1 MSVEKLLILNGINN
15 DVLKDLEKMT
25 SEIIE
30 KEDWLCLMNQERD
43 WHRLFETLRTR
54 TSYFESLYFGRPRD
68 YESKYLICKIL
79 DEINLEYEKDYDKAF
94 IKQNTQNIIQ
104 QEYQKGLGRVLRDGH
119 MVLWDSLLIAFSA
132 ISYIEGDISSKERL
146 EKPLETVFKNKVRL
160 FDTYGL
166 EFDYKDITKNADL
179 TIWSTKSIKNI
190 MDVQQYSIA
199 DKIFFLMRVNPYL
212 VRRLLEGLVTYDN
225 IYNSLG
231 VIENICCMNGVLLK
245 TESAAFYAEVY
256 IKLLQRVKPYNVKA
270 EFINPLISRAN
281 KEVNNYLNGIAY
293 VCLYYYFSSNSEQRR
308 VLMKQAEELVKGWWI
323 TLSKF
328 VVVTNSTRKDNRVRG
343 IRGKKRNEMVYKY
356 SVLQERVIE
365 YLKKMDASNI

>member
-15 DVLKDLEKMT
+15 DVLKDLEKIT

-146 EKPLETVFKNKVRL
+146 VKPLETVFKNKVTQTSHL
-160 FDTYGL
+160 
-166 EFDYKDITKNADL
+166 
-179 TIWSTKSIKNI
+179 
-190 MDVQQYSIA
+190 
-199 DKIFFLMRVNPYL
+199 
-212 VRRLLEGLVTYDN
+212 
-225 IYNSLG
+225 
-231 VIENICCMNGVLLK
+231 
-245 TESAAFYAEVY
+245 
-256 IKLLQRVKPYNVKA
+256 
-270 EFINPLISRAN
+270 N
-281 KEVNNYLNGIAY
+281 K
-293 VCLYYYFSSNSEQRR
+293 CLC
-308 VLMKQAEELVKGWWI
+308 
-323 TLSKF
+323 T
-328 VVVTNSTRKDNRVRG
+328 
-343 IRGKKRNEMVYKY
+343 
-356 SVLQERVIE
+356 
-365 YLKKMDASNI
+365 